1 MVINRNLVL
10 HRNVHGV
17 ENMRKTIAI
26 MALLLFVLAGCSQ
39 KTTSLDSY
47 TSTENSMPA
56 SQNTVQEIDGVQTV
70 TLSWGKFNY
79 NPETITVSAGKPVRI
94 TADLTRLSGCFQ
106 SLVIPDLGIEHYF
119 DVGSET
125 LEFTPPQKGTFLFS
139 CAMGMGKGTLI
150 VE

>member
-1 MVINRNLVL
+1 MKHMKKIL
-10 HRNVHGV
+10 
-17 ENMRKTIAI
+17 MTIFVV
-26 MALLLFVLAGCSQ
+26 LFVSACTSTS
-39 KTTSLDSY
+39 KTSSLDSY
-47 TSTENSMPA
+47 ITEDDSEIQTTGTGA
-56 SQNTVQEIDGVQTV
+56 QNTVQEIDGIQAV

-119 DVGSET
+119 DAGSET
-125 LEFTPPQKGTFLFS
+125 LEFIPTTKGTFPFS